1 MASATSR
8 NVSKQ
13 SNNLTPFGTPRI
25 PKPTGQ
31 VTMEVPP
38 LEADTTN
45 TSTSEVGGMTSTPTS
60 EVGGITNNV
69 DNLVGLVGR
78 QAGARAEAKGP
89 RRGGA
94 MNTINR
100 NIQTP
105 FAMKES
111 PFNMKDLS
119 GDGKITQK
127 DVLIGR
133 GVIDKDDNKN

>member
-13 SNNLTPFGTPRI
+13 SKDLTPFGTPRI
-25 PKPTGQ
+25 PKPTG
-31 VTMEVPP
+31 EVDM
-38 LEADTTN
+38 EADLTN

-69 DNLVGLVGR
+69 DNLVGLVGQ

-105 FAMKES
+105 FAMKET
-111 PFNMKDLS
+111 PFSLTEKQENIDVNN
-119 GDGKITQK
+119 DGKISGTDLNQLR
-127 DVLIGR
+127 DS
-133 GVIDKDDNKN
+133 KN

>member
-1 MASATSR
+1 MASATAR
-8 NVSKQ
+8 RVSKQ
-13 SNNLTPFGTPRI
+13 SNNLTPQNTSI

-69 DNLVGLVGR
+69 DNLVGLVGQ

-94 MNTINR
+94 MNTINK

-111 PFNMKDLS
+111 PFLKEPDPKQIMEEGIL
-119 GDGKITQK
+119 GAYGKK
-127 DVLIGR
+127 
-133 GVIDKDDNKN
+133 GVKKN

>member
-13 SNNLTPFGTPRI
+13 SKDLTPFGTPRI

-69 DNLVGLVGR
+69 DNLVGLVG
-78 QAGARAEAKGP
+78 QGTGATAEAEGSRGSDYASLTKK
-89 RRGGA
+89 GGA
-94 MNTINR
+94 MNTVNSLT
-100 NIQTP
+100 QAP
-105 FAMKES
+105 FAMKET
-111 PFNMKDLS
+111 PFSLTEK
-119 GDGKITQK
+119 QK
-127 DVLIGR
+127 
-133 GVIDKDDNKN
+133 

>member
-13 SNNLTPFGTPRI
+13 SKDLTPFGTPRI

-69 DNLVGLVGR
+69 DNLVGLVGQ

-105 FAMKES
+105 FAMKET
-111 PFNMKDLS
+111 PFSLTEKQENIDVNN
-119 GDGKITQK
+119 DGKISGTDLNELRK
-127 DVLIGR
+127 
-133 GVIDKDDNKN
+133 